1 MQKQMKIEIDGREI
15 EFTLEVTNSSESG
28 NTEIFATC
36 VEAIRKKFKVK
47 EQMYVLGRYTQGDRD
62 NTEIWVQV
70 GQTQIQE
77 SEVDTYRPQLKAAKR
92 LMTQLGANNPIIHYE
107 FFPTKS

>member
-1 MQKQMKIEIDGREI
+1 MQKQMKIEIDGKEV

-28 NTEIFATC
+28 NTEVFATC
-36 VEAIRKKFKVK
+36 VDAIRKNFKVK

-62 NTEIWVQV
+62 NTGIWVQV
-70 GQTQIQE
+70 GQTQIPE
-77 SEVDTYRPQLKAAKR
+77 SEVDTYRTQLKDAKR